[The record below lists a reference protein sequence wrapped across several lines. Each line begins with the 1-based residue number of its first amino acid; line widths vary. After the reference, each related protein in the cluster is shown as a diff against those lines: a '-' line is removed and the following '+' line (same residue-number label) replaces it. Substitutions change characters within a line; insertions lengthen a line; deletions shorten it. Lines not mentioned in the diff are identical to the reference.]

1 MILCD
6 ACDHG
11 NHRGCIDNLGKFAP
25 GKNDRWLCTGCR
37 CAGTRIEL
45 WDRTSRQYLPAV
57 IERSYKNGLVVDVI
71 YDDGNMEQV
80 YSATLVRRRRLD
92 PEGTDRIDRGGTV
105 ST

>member
-6 ACDHG
+6 ACDQG

-45 WDRTSRQYLPAV
+45 WDRTSRRYLPAV

-80 YSATLVRRRRLD
+80 VLDHVRWRALSPSAACEE
-92 PEGTDRIDRGGTV
+92 PP
-105 ST
+105 